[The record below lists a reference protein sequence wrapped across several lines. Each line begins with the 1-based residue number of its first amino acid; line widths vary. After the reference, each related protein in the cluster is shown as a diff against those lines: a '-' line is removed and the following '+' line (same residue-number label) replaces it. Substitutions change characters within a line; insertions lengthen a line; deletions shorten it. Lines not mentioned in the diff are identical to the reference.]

1 MDRTLGAMRHV
12 TAAEAMLITTVHTD
26 LGPNNQ
32 DTGLSVVIILRGL
45 VLNPWKEMKVIKT
58 CGSFIYLYGVVI
70 LQLVSTCQI

>member
-1 MDRTLGAMRHV
+1 
-12 TAAEAMLITTVHTD
+12 MLITTVHTD

-58 CGSFIYLYGVVI
+58 GGSFIYLYGVVI